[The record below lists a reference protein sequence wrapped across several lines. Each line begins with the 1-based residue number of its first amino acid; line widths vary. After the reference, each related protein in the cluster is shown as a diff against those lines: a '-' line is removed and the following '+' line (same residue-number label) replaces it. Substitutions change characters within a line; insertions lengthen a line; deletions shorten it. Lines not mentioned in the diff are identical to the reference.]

1 GFGHWVTNGV
11 GILRIQV
18 IHAQF
23 VPGEQVLSAEIN
35 PEILDSH
42 AVEPRFGEGVADFSI
57 TQSGKRLV
65 HNEEVVGYVVGVAQG
80 TQSRV
85 GNFFSIF
92 VALPGPGSFMIAEIG
107 SADDVFPYPLAA
119 IVLSLS
125 AKWLGDDHQT
135 NALVVGAERKTGVD
149 TSNTC
154 PADSHL
160 IFVILRT
167 ISV

>member
-1 GFGHWVTNGV
+1 MTAPRWSRGKIRSGEWLLYIFSFSLESHVNTYVDGFGHWVTNGV

-92 VALPGPGSFMIAEIG
+92 VALPGPGRSEEHT
-107 SADDVFPYPLAA
+107 SELQ
-119 IVLSLS
+119 SRE
-125 AKWLGDDHQT
+125 
-135 NALVVGAERKTGVD
+135 NLV
-149 TSNTC
+149 C
-154 PADSHL
+154 
-160 IFVILRT
+160 
-167 ISV
+167 